1 MLNSSVCLN
10 IQTGNACPTHMESFN
25 NPVCKTYRGRALVIL
40 RPLMK
45 TKAGTITL
53 TAKAE
58 GFEAEEIIIEVQ

>member
-1 MLNSSVCLN
+1 
-10 IQTGNACPTHMESFN
+10 MESFN